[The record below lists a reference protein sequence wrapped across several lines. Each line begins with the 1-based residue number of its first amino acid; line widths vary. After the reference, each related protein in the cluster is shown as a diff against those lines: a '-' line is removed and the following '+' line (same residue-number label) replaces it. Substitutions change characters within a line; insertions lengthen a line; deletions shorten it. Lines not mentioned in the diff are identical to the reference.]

1 MVNRP
6 VWGSAYIARVC
17 LCLPAVLAVLLLPNT
32 VVAQAPLPAEDPN
45 AYRSISER
53 AAALVQARSAAV
65 PCTGG
70 RGAPR
75 VVNTPAA
82 DAYKRGIQY
91 VWVQLPKACASF
103 RVAMVEASGDIVRL
117 FHQHA
122 GDAAIVASGGF
133 RSRQQRLAEGLHISR
148 AAPVRPR
155 AQWTDRGQPAGGF
168 VAQAAHGV
176 QVLPASTA
184 DTALSQHAEVL
195 QSKPVLLQSGRL
207 AIASDDFARGNRV
220 AVLVGRGGEVGVL
233 GVFGPVPSGFSLYE
247 LALLAREVAQR
258 ARLDE
263 ADAINLEGGP
273 GAHIHLPGLNKSFG
287 VFGEREIASV
297 SLFGHRP

>member
-1 MVNRP
+1 VVNRP

-70 RGAPR
+70 RGALR

-133 RSRQQRLAEGLHISR
+133 RSRQQRLAEGGL
-148 AAPVRPR
+148 
-155 AQWTDRGQPAGGF
+155 
-168 VAQAAHGV
+168 
-176 QVLPASTA
+176 
-184 DTALSQHAEVL
+184 
-195 QSKPVLLQSGRL
+195 
-207 AIASDDFARGNRV
+207 
-220 AVLVGRGGEVGVL
+220 
-233 GVFGPVPSGFSLYE
+233 VPSASPAPTTAPSQSVRIVNVIDPGMAADYLNSAAGEKTILNVLSRNGAAVRE
-247 LALLAREVAQR
+247 LLR
-258 ARLDE
+258 
-263 ADAINLEGGP
+263 
-273 GAHIHLPGLNKSFG
+273 
-287 VFGEREIASV
+287 
-297 SLFGHRP
+297 